1 MSRFGHI
8 DRLSPVWTHSNGR
21 HAPRIHHAR
30 GHAAGRQSASCGQS
44 PPGDGCSR
52 HWLGLCSRSWLG
64 SAVCSCRAAASLA
77 AAIVGEKAVRSQAE
91 SVFGGRYPALSTSE
105 AWTDAILMAATRR
118 THLQMCCVTVSVDAV
133 GSRSRS
139 HIMARSSG
147 SSLSPARSMKVVVT
161 WRVECMWIKAF
172 FIF

>member
-1 MSRFGHI
+1 MGLTSTMLAATLPAAKVLPAADH
-8 DRLSPVWTHSNGR
+8 RLE
-21 HAPRIHHAR
+21 A
-30 GHAAGRQSASCGQS
+30 
-44 PPGDGCSR
+44 
-52 HWLGLCSRSWLG
+52 
-64 SAVCSCRAAASLA
+64 AAASTGSAFA
-77 AAIVGEKAVRSQAE
+77 AAASVVLHSAAAELPFTCRCHYGEKAARSLAE
-91 SVFGGRYPALSTSE
+91 SVCWGRSPALSTSE

-118 THLQMCCVTVSVDAV
+118 TRLQMCCVTVSVDAV